1 MEKMQLKWEGWP
13 LVGHHHHHHHR
24 HACVEGDNTIKRA
37 GWPLEA
43 AVIIKPWASNL
54 GRHHSDVRTS
64 SSSSSS
70 SGAMLRGSSPSN
82 FDVKLM
88 TMMIRML
95 MIGVIIK
102 VRWSPG
108 L

>member
-1 MEKMQLKWEGWP
+1 MLGVIEKDAIKREG
-13 LVGHHHHHHHR
+13 LIGHHHHHHHHR

-70 SGAMLRGSSPSN
+70 SGRSSPSN
-82 FDVKLM
+82 FDVKLV

>member
-1 MEKMQLKWEGWP
+1 MGRI
-13 LVGHHHHHHHR
+13 GHHHHHR

-64 SSSSSS
+64 SSSSE
-70 SGAMLRGSSPSN
+70 ATLRESSPSN

-88 TMMIRML
+88 PTMIRML